1 MYAAYPPSTVYPVNS
16 AFSHRF
22 SFPERQY
29 SQRPSVRCSQGTPT
43 RVSSGYL
50 SAPLP
55 CSSTFPITWCPG
67 TTGDRRD
74 GSSPSTTCRSVRQ
87 TPQTLTRIKISP
99 GPGDGLGASL
109 HCNGFNSTG
118 PGESSAQACM
128 AVPPMKRRLQ
138 LLSALVQ
145 TPTELT
151 MMDRCPDS
159 YPRKSCSKVDTL
171 TRKSWSF
178 ACVGI

>member
-1 MYAAYPPSTVYPVNS
+1 MYEAYPPSTVYPVNS

-74 GSSPSTTCRSVRQ
+74 GNSPSTTCRSVRQ

-128 AVPPMKRRLQ
+128 GRSFDEAASYTIVHCF
-138 LLSALVQ
+138 LSAGRGYNVFLCD
-145 TPTELT
+145 P
-151 MMDRCPDS
+151 CAS
-159 YPRKSCSKVDTL
+159 Y
-171 TRKSWSF
+171 
-178 ACVGI
+178 